1 MFLDSAKLDMSNYIS
16 KIYEFGP
23 FRLDVGERLLLRDGQ
38 RIRLRSKVFDTLCVL
53 VENQGR
59 LLGKEKLMQTIWPET
74 IVEENNLDHNISTL
88 RRVLDEKKKESK
100 YIETVPRK
108 GYRFVAEVREP
119 GTEPQVDA
127 RTTGQTVSA
136 ESSGN
141 GSAQVWQA
149 ELTAVRAEFAQRA
162 PKDSFV
168 APAPQSQS
176 HNVGRQEEVAELFR
190 AFESATAGRGT
201 LACVAGEPGIGK
213 TSLVEQF
220 LGELE
225 TSRKECTVV
234 MGRCSERL
242 AGSEAYLP
250 ILEALENLLRGP
262 RAELLGR
269 MMKLIAPT
277 WYVQVAPLWVSVDTS
292 FGQVLKEAKTASRE
306 RMKREWSAL
315 LEELSR
321 PRPLVVFLDDLH
333 WADVSTVEM
342 LAYAAKKLP
351 SIGVMLIAAYRPME
365 MWLEKHPFVPV
376 RLELQR
382 QGVCRELVLDLLSRE
397 DVTRYL
403 SLKLPSHD
411 LPAEL
416 PNFIFERTEGSPLFM
431 ADLVRHLQEHR
442 LLTKESGRWELAL
455 PLQAVE
461 RELPESVRSIV
472 QKRIDQLSENDRG
485 LLEAASVQGQ
495 QFDSAV
501 IAEVV
506 GRDADSVERQLQLLE
521 RGHSFVKL
529 IQEREFPDKT
539 VSLRYGFVHVLYQN
553 AIYDSLTL
561 TRKIVLSK
569 GVADA
574 IERHFQDKRSTVA
587 LELALLFELARDF
600 ERASDYF
607 LLAAEH
613 ASSLFANSEAVELAR
628 RAMSSA
634 AKLPVESRLP
644 RMLAAANRSGQL
656 HLTLSQLEQ
665 AILDFE
671 TAERIAVE
679 LGDAEA
685 QVNAIC
691 AAALAKFNLRRMEET
706 REQALRALRIAQAAG
721 SQVAEASSQLVLGLE
736 RLCFGATAE
745 AEQHF
750 SQSVPVLRKK
760 GPPLH
765 ALEAIGFAGLLH
777 AWQLDYEDAD
787 RAVGWTLEHAR
798 ELGVPYHIIMNL
810 FVRGMAFF
818 NQGRLSDGLND
829 LREGMRLAELN
840 NERYWLSRYPNTLGW
855 AYQEVQ
861 ELETAHELAREG
873 VRVAHENRYGKP
885 EANSHLNLAHLYL
898 GVGECQRA
906 LEHLRAAEQ
915 ILEVDAW
922 FGWRYNIRLKAEMA
936 RYWMRQG
943 EPGKAAQSAAESLA
957 LAEPRKA
964 RKHMAWA
971 RKLLGDVA
979 VMEERFGDARREYE
993 SALSVLHRYRCPII
1007 EWKIL
1012 LAAAGM
1018 ASAYRDAPLAEHYR
1032 ARCKA
1037 TICSLA
1043 DSITDDKL
1051 RRQFLKSEPIQAALT

>member
-1 MFLDSAKLDMSNYIS
+1 MSSHIN

-23 FRLDVGERLLLRDGQ
+23 FRLDVGERLLLREGQ
-38 RIRLRSKVFDTLCVL
+38 PIRLRSKVFDTLCVL
-53 VENQGR
+53 VQNQGH
-59 LLGKEKLMQTIWPET
+59 LVGKETLMQTIWPET

-88 RRVLDEKKKESK
+88 RRVLNEKKKEPT
-100 YIETVPRK
+100 YIETVPKK
-108 GYRFVAEVREP
+108 GYRFVAEVREAGAETRA
-119 GTEPQVDA
+119 GTLATEKAAP
-127 RTTGQTVSA
+127 S
-136 ESSGN
+136 ESSRD

-149 ELTAVRAEFAQRA
+149 QLSAVRAEFAQGTPEVTLTAHGRRA
-162 PKDSFV
+162 PL
-168 APAPQSQS
+168 
-176 HNVGRQEEVAELFR
+176 HNVGRQKELAGLFR
-190 AFESATAGRGT
+190 GFESAAAGHGA
-201 LACVAGEPGIGK
+201 LVCVAGEPGIGK

-225 TSRKECTVV
+225 TGRKDCTVV

-262 RAELLGR
+262 RAELLGK

-277 WYVQVAPLWVSVDTS
+277 WYVQVAPLWASADAS
-292 FGQVLKEAKTASRE
+292 FAEVLNEAKTASRE
-306 RMKREWSAL
+306 RMKREWRTL
-315 LEELSR
+315 LEELAA

-342 LAYAAKKLP
+342 LAYAARKLP
-351 SIGVMLIAAYRPME
+351 SIGVMFIAAYRPTE
-365 MWLEKHPFVPV
+365 MWLEQHPFVPV

-382 QGVCRELVLDLLSRE
+382 QGVCRELALDLLSQE
-397 DVTRYL
+397 DVARYL
-403 SLKLPSHD
+403 SLELPGHD

-416 PNFIFERTEGSPLFM
+416 AGFIFERTEGSPLFM
-431 ADLVRHLQEHR
+431 ADLVRHLQERR
-442 LLTKESGRWELAL
+442 LLTKESGQWKLAL
-455 PLQAVE
+455 TLQAVE

-501 IAEVV
+501 IAEVL
-506 GRDADSVERQLQLLE
+506 GREADSVERQLQLLE

-529 IQEREFPDKT
+529 TQEREFPDGT
-539 VSLRYGFVHVLYQN
+539 LSLRYGFVHVLHQN
-553 AIYDSLTL
+553 AIYDSLTP
-561 TRKIVLSK
+561 TRKTALSK
-569 GVADA
+569 GVAGA
-574 IERHFQDKRSTVA
+574 LEHHFQDKRSIVA
-587 LELALLFELARDF
+587 LELALLYELARDF

-613 ASSLFANSEAVELAR
+613 ASSLFANSEAVELAG

-656 HLTLSQLEQ
+656 HLTLSQMEQ

-671 TAERIAVE
+671 TAEKIAVE
-679 LGDAEA
+679 SGDAEA

-691 AAALAKFNLRRMEET
+691 AAALARFNLKRMEET
-706 REQALRALRIAQAAG
+706 REQAGRALRIAQAAG
-721 SQVAEASSQLVLGLE
+721 SQVAAASSQLVLGLE
-736 RLCFGATAE
+736 RLCFGATAD

-777 AWQLDYEDAD
+777 AWQLDYDDAD
-787 RAVGWTLEHAR
+787 RAVGWTLQHAR
-798 ELGVPYHIIMNL
+798 HLGVPYHIIMNL
-810 FVRGMAFF
+810 FVRGMALF

-855 AYQEVQ
+855 AYQELQ
-861 ELETAHELAREG
+861 ELETAFELNHKG
-873 VRVAHENRYGKP
+873 VRIAHENRYGKP
-885 EANSHLNLAHLYL
+885 EANSHLNLAHLHFGL
-898 GVGECQRA
+898 GESQRA
-906 LEHLRAAEQ
+906 LEHLRVAEQ
-915 ILEVDAW
+915 IFEADVW
-922 FGWRYNIRLKAEMA
+922 FRWRYNIRLKAEMA
-936 RYWMRQG
+936 RYWMKQG
-943 EPGKAAQSAAESLA
+943 EPRKAAHSAEESLA

-971 RKLLGDVA
+971 HKLLGDVA

-993 SALSVLHRYRCPII
+993 AALSVLHRYRCPII

-1018 ASAYRDAPLAEHYR
+1018 ASAYRNVSLAEHYR
-1032 ARCKA
+1032 GRCQE
-1037 TICSLA
+1037 TIRSLA

-1051 RRQFLKSEPIQAALT
+1051 RRQFLKSEPISAALI